1 MQSSLEAVREYYNAF
16 SSLDLSAIASYF
28 CEPCVS
34 IGPQGVFSAVN
45 RTALVSAFG
54 PVVDGLRAKG
64 YGWSEFVEPQVTIL
78 SETAALVRGVAVRYA
93 AAGPEIERIQISYL
107 MHRTEAGWKIA
118 VMVLA
123 S

>member
-1 MQSSLEAVREYYNAF
+1 MQSVLDAILEYYNVF
-16 SSLDLSAIASYF
+16 RTLDLSVITSYF
-28 CEPCVS
+28 CEPCMS
-34 IGPQGVFSAVN
+34 IGPQGVFSAGN

-123 S
+123 